1 MVVYT
6 IKLITTPILIKSTMK
21 TVFLSLVFYFF
32 SICMGYTQNKTLFF
46 QTDWGYNGKVE
57 DFIEKAKISGY
68 DGIEIWLPAESK
80 KQKLISKALKEFD
93 MRVIFL
99 CGTNGNLP
107 FEESLE
113 EYKKHLQKAVDQK
126 PIAINSHTGS
136 DFLSFEQ
143 NMAFINAAN
152 NLSATSN
159 IPIYHETHRGRFSY
173 SLPETKKYLEANINF
188 RLTLDIS
195 HWMVVHESLLK
206 NREDLLEKVV
216 LRSDHIHARV
226 GFEEGPQV
234 NDPSGPEWKIV
245 LDRHLDIWET
255 VIQKN
260 WNEKKIATITTE
272 FGPPNYMPT
281 IPFTR
286 KPLSDQ
292 WENNV
297 FIMNMLK
304 DRIKEMN

>member
-1 MVVYT
+1 
-6 IKLITTPILIKSTMK
+6 MK
-21 TVFLSLVFYFF
+21 NLFLSLTFSFF
-32 SICMGYTQNKTLFF
+32 LISIGYAQNKTLFF
-46 QTDWGYNGKVE
+46 QTDWGYNGNVE

-80 KQKLISKALKEFD
+80 KQKFISKALKEFD
-93 MRVIFL
+93 MKVIYL

-113 EYKKHLQKAVDQK
+113 EYKSYLQKAIDQK
-126 PIAINSHTGS
+126 PLAINSHTGS

-143 NMAFINAAN
+143 NTAFINAAN
-152 NLSATSN
+152 KLSIASN
-159 IPIYHETHRGRFSY
+159 IPIYHETHRGRFSF
-173 SLPETKKYLEANINF
+173 SLPETNKYLEKNDNLK
-188 RLTLDIS
+188 LTLDIS

-206 NREDLLEKVV
+206 NRKDLLEKVV
-216 LRSDHIHARV
+216 LKSDHIHARV

-234 NDPSGPEWKIV
+234 NDPSAPEWKIA
-245 LDRHLDIWET
+245 LDRHLDVWEA
-255 VIQKN
+255 VIQKK
-260 WNEKKIATITTE
+260 WNEKKTATITTE

-292 WENNV
+292 WVINI

-304 DRIKEMN
+304 DRIKKMN

>member
-1 MVVYT
+1 
-6 IKLITTPILIKSTMK
+6 MK
-21 TVFLSLVFYFF
+21 TLFLPLVFYFF
-32 SICMGYTQNKTLFF
+32 SICVGYAQNKTLFF
-46 QTDWGYNGKVE
+46 QTDWGYNGSVE

-93 MRVIFL
+93 MKVIFL

-107 FEESLE
+107 YEESLE
-113 EYKKHLQKAVDQK
+113 EYKRHLQKAIDQK

-152 NLSATSN
+152 NLSTISN

-234 NDPSGPEWKIV
+234 NDPSAPEWKIV

-255 VIQKN
+255 AIQKN

-272 FGPPNYMPT
+272 FAPPNYMPT

-286 KPLSDQ
+286 NPLSDQ
-292 WENNV
+292 WETNM
-297 FIMNMLK
+297 FIMKMLK
-304 DRIKEMN
+304 DRIGEMN

>member
-6 IKLITTPILIKSTMK
+6 VKLITTPILKKSTMK

-143 NMAFINAAN
+143 NMAFIKAAN